1 MNQCSQSFSQIA
13 TKKDLDS
20 IPEFS
25 RSDSIPLS
33 KNRNNGTL
41 NFPFQDASSR
51 LIHQVCMNRRLL
63 SSSDCLLWIGILVTI
78 SQDFLFSVAVLQ
90 LGRVWLSARRAIPSF
105 PSMHL
110 PRVSHSVISTETSV
124 QVGAIK

>member
-41 NFPFQDASSR
+41 NFPFQDLR
-51 LIHQVCMNRRLL
+51 H
-63 SSSDCLLWIGILVTI
+63 
-78 SQDFLFSVAVLQ
+78 
-90 LGRVWLSARRAIPSF
+90 LG
-105 PSMHL
+105 
-110 PRVSHSVISTETSV
+110 
-124 QVGAIK
+124 